1 MAKQLYS
8 ESGGLVSMAL
18 VRHMLDLTAWQG
30 QPAAPVLAAA
40 GLTLDDVSDP
50 EGWLPVEY
58 GSRMIAAVLERSQDP
73 QFYLRMSQLTFISG
87 YGIVGHL
94 LESSPTLQDAIQSLM
109 RYERLIST
117 VTFSKLEHLPGR
129 ALWSF
134 ECRHA
139 DPVVVRHMT
148 EFHTGCR
155 YLFMHMVKEK
165 RSRIVSEV
173 HFRHAGP
180 ASAKEAEAY
189 EQVFRCPVHFGQPHS
204 ALVLQP
210 AALGLPLRQVEF
222 GLKPAL
228 EAHADRKLLA
238 MVQARESSLAQVRA
252 QLRVL
257 LLGGQAS
264 RERLAERLGVSSRHL
279 HRQLQAEGSSYRELL
294 DELRLEMARE
304 HLREPVRTI
313 EEIGRLLG
321 FSEGQSFTRWFR
333 KATGHTPGEFRLGVA
348 GHGA

>member
-30 QPAAPVLAAA
+30 QPSGPVLEAA
-40 GLTLDDVSDP
+40 GLTPEDVADP
-50 EGWLPVEY
+50 DGWLPVEY
-58 GSRMIAAVLERSQDP
+58 GSRMIQAVLQRSQDP
-73 QFYLRMSQLTFISG
+73 QFYLRLSQITFISG
-87 YGIVGHL
+87 YGIVGYL
-94 LESSPTLQDAIQSLM
+94 LESSPTLQEAVHSLM

-134 ECRHA
+134 ECRHP

-155 YLFMHMVKEK
+155 YLFMLMVKEK

-173 HFRHAGP
+173 HFRHEGP
-180 ASAKEAEAY
+180 ANAKEAEAY
-189 EQVFRCPVHFGQPHS
+189 EQVFRCPVRFGQPHS

-210 AALGLPLRQVEF
+210 SALALPLRQVEF
-222 GLKPAL
+222 GLKATL
-228 EAHADRKLLA
+228 EAHADRKLMA
-238 MVQARESSLAQVRA
+238 MMESQETPLAQARA

-257 LLGGQAS
+257 LLSGQPT
-264 RERLAERLGVSSRHL
+264 RERLAERLGISARHL
-279 HRQLQAEGSSYRELL
+279 HRQLQSEGSSYRELL

-304 HLREPVRTI
+304 QLRDSLRTV
-313 EEIGRLLG
+313 EEIGRQLG
-321 FSEGQSFTRWFR
+321 FTEGQSFSRWFR
-333 KATGHTPGEFRLGVA
+333 QCTGQTPGEFRQD
-348 GHGA
+348 GA